1 MDGKI
6 RSKFIVTAIGCLTV
20 GCFLAAVNAEDKPGK
35 TFTKTYDWPVKFS
48 IKYQEIKPEGTPQTQ
63 VHPAVPQQ
71 KHEITQPFY
80 PAFTKREQ
88 QIQTALHADTECD
101 FPDVP
106 LSKALRSLQEQSGIN
121 IYLNA
126 VALKEEGLTVD
137 EPINVS
143 LSGIPFKSAL
153 DIILKPLGLTY
164 VVDGEVLKITTQEE
178 ADHTFKVR
186 IYPVG
191 DLFPL
196 RENYATFQEWEGAVQ
211 AFEEAIQIA
220 CLEITHPRQQKKVS
234 AAGLRQEGVRTQNIQ
249 QRTLTIRLVPECKAL
264 VVNETDQV
272 HTIILELFT
281 QLRQV
286 RKDQERQSS
295 EKTDVLR

>member
-1 MDGKI
+1 M
-6 RSKFIVTAIGCLTV
+6 
-20 GCFLAAVNAEDKPGK
+20 FLD
-35 TFTKTYDWPVKFS
+35 
-48 IKYQEIKPEGTPQTQ
+48 
-63 VHPAVPQQ
+63 
-71 KHEITQPFY
+71 
-80 PAFTKREQ
+80 
-88 QIQTALHADTECD
+88 AL
-101 FPDVP
+101 
-106 LSKALRSLQEQSGIN
+106 
-121 IYLNA
+121 
-126 VALKEEGLTVD
+126 ALKEKGLTVD
-137 EPINVS
+137 EPVNVS

-220 CLEITHPRQQKKVS
+220 CLEITHPRQQKKSS
-234 AAGLRQEGVRTQNIQ
+234 ASGLMQEGARTQNFQ

-272 HTIILELFT
+272 HAIIVELFT

-295 EKTDVLR
+295 EKTGVLR